1 MQSQLLNSAAN
12 IGVISIIVTEATLRS
27 SWVAAGVRVAS
38 THIRRV
44 GASHAFATGACATL
58 EGPRPTTAAGT
69 SAGRTGSVAWSPAY
83 SFDLAALRAGR
94 LQVADLKRRSR
105 GGAPS
110 DDAHDTCLCGRHFR
124 CAGPRE
130 GKRNPARGRLGG
142 RGRGRR
148 AAVGAA
154 AGGRTRCLGHGGP
167 WDTREA
173 EQRGPC
179 PWEGDGAVSCH
190 SVTAMACLV
199 PRAPRP
205 GAVQPDDMET
215 HRPAGRPARPHGGCR
230 PCVPPPLPLLS
241 PRPRVLCVLHC
252 PSGSRQSPHILRCAP
267 SERGSWHAATA
278 ARSGGLS
285 RSEPVQARPPGTELS
300 RHSARHLAPKVC
312 RGGGHVLPR
321 KPLTHSSPE
330 TRRLLSLGVWK

>member
-58 EGPRPTTAAGT
+58 EGPGPTTAAGT

-110 DDAHDTCLCGRHFR
+110 DNARDTCLCGRHFR

-154 AGGRTRCLGHGGP
+154 RVGGRGA
-167 WDTREA
+167 WD
-173 EQRGPC
+173 
-179 PWEGDGAVSCH
+179 
-190 SVTAMACLV
+190 
-199 PRAPRP
+199 
-205 GAVQPDDMET
+205 
-215 HRPAGRPARPHGGCR
+215 
-230 PCVPPPLPLLS
+230 
-241 PRPRVLCVLHC
+241 
-252 PSGSRQSPHILRCAP
+252 
-267 SERGSWHAATA
+267 TA
-278 ARSGGLS
+278 ARGTLGRQSGGVRVLGRATVPCRVTVS
-285 RSEPVQARPPGTELS
+285 RQ
-300 RHSARHLAPKVC
+300 
-312 RGGGHVLPR
+312 
-321 KPLTHSSPE
+321 
-330 TRRLLSLGVWK
+330 

>member
-58 EGPRPTTAAGT
+58 EGPGPTTAAGT
-69 SAGRTGSVAWSPAY
+69 SAGRAGSVAWSPAY

-94 LQVADLKRRSR
+94 LQVSDLKRRSR

-110 DDAHDTCLCGRHFR
+110 DDARDTCLCGRHFR

-142 RGRGRR
+142 RAGAPGAGGRGRGRR

-167 WDTREA
+167 WDAREA
-173 EQRGPC
+173 ERRGPC

-190 SVTAMACLV
+190 SVTAMTCLV

-215 HRPAGRPARPHGGCR
+215 HRLAGRPARPRGGCR

-241 PRPRVLCVLHC
+241 PRPCVLCVLHC
-252 PSGSRQSPHILRCAP
+252 PSGS
-267 SERGSWHAATA
+267 
-278 ARSGGLS
+278 
-285 RSEPVQARPPGTELS
+285 
-300 RHSARHLAPKVC
+300 
-312 RGGGHVLPR
+312 
-321 KPLTHSSPE
+321 
-330 TRRLLSLGVWK
+330 